1 MKRIFNYIFSFIKE
15 LLNKV
20 SLSKRTKDIDLA
32 LLKRYIPAI
41 DEEQSLKL
49 FEEIRIGD
57 IVYAP
62 TYYKEASLR
71 VIPKSHRQ
79 RPFLVVK
86 KEKNYLLGFFGTSNQ
101 NKKYNLSFDLYK
113 SSYQVSKDGI
123 INLGKLSFI
132 DSRAIIN
139 IADHLTVADMLK
151 INLAIS
157 NSNLIKKTKFELNL
171 QLTPGMIIS
180 AFKKLFL
187 VYKVDE
193 TTTILY
199 QLTENDSDTI
209 KIPFNGKIYFIDVKN
224 QMILNKHFKYTVL
237 DANKINVLKE
247 IDYKL
252 NPVKNI
258 SKINKQNRFEMTHY
272 FKHKVGQVYVLG
284 MRTFVYLFSCN
295 KEDYAIE
302 IYDDEEISPITR
314 IEQYEEYLIEY
325 GMLEKDEIIDV
336 VSETAERNSK
346 CKWLYD
352 FVLNNQSI

>member
-1 MKRIFNYIFSFIKE
+1 MKRIFDYIFSFIKE
-15 LLNKV
+15 LLNKD

-41 DEEQSLKL
+41 DEKKSLKL

-171 QLTPGMIIS
+171 QLTAGMIIS

-199 QLTENDSDTI
+199 QLTENDSDT
-209 KIPFNGKIYFIDVKN
+209 
-224 QMILNKHFKYTVL
+224 
-237 DANKINVLKE
+237 KINVLKE

-314 IEQYEEYLIEY
+314 IEQYEEYLIED